1 MQLLKDVQSE
11 GRLSRD
17 ELLDRLVTRA
27 SLRAFRIAHS
37 LLRDAAEAED
47 AVQEALV
54 TVCKSHASLRDE
66 TMAEAWFLRI
76 VTTSCLRQL
85 RRRRM
90 KEVLLGSLS
99 SSKAPASAKDGEQ
112 LLGESQEAQLLLRY
126 LQVLP
131 TMQRSALILRYGH
144 DMPVAELAKLM
155 NIKPSSAKTHL
166 VRGMRRIRELLR
178 REGEIV

>member
-1 MQLLKDVQSE
+1 M
-11 GRLSRD
+11 SRD
-17 ELLDRLVTRA
+17 ELLERLVTLA

-47 AVQEALV
+47 AVQESLV

-66 TMAEAWFLRI
+66 KVAEAWFLRI

-85 RRRRM
+85 RRRRL
-90 KEVLLGSLS
+90 KEALLGSLLTS
-99 SSKAPASAKDGEQ
+99 ASNTDAKDGEQ
-112 LLGESQEAQLLLRY
+112 LLGDSQEAQLLLRH

-166 VRGMRRIRELLR
+166 VRGMRKIRELLR